1 MNDADT
7 PMAAPRPRW
16 RAALEHALRVLLL
29 AGGVALAGP
38 VEAHEVRVAEL
49 LIVHPYAHPTSA
61 GDTKADVYIERIGNR
76 DARADRLVA
85 ATSAIAARVVL
96 VRDQEVAAIG
106 IPAQG
111 EVSLVGGSAGRLELR
126 GLKRRLA
133 VGEQFN
139 LTLSFERA
147 GVASV
152 KVFVQPQAV
161 PAAKK

>member
-7 PMAAPRPRW
+7 PMAAPRRRW

-29 AGGVALAGP
+29 AGSVALAGP
-38 VEAHEVRVAEL
+38 AEAHEVRVAEL

-85 ATSAIAARVVL
+85 AASPIAARVVL

-106 IPAQG
+106 IPAKG
-111 EVSLVGGSAGRLELR
+111 DVSLVGGSAGRLQLH

-133 VGEQFN
+133 VGEQFSLRLN
-139 LTLSFERA
+139 FERSGA
-147 GVASV
+147 ADV
-152 KVFVQPQAV
+152 KVWVQPQA
-161 PAAKK
+161 ATGTKK